1 MGFDIEGARRAG
13 YSEAEIVEHLAK
25 QSGFDVAGARKAG
38 YSDGELVGH
47 LAGAAPAPKPSADEP
62 WAVTSAAAGAGTG
75 LGDLALRAQKLV
87 GNAINYA
94 SKNPQVAGPMA
105 LAVKGARAVDDYF
118 NPKGVTSLVTGK
130 SPSVI
135 DRATDWLVQDA
146 ERGQQRLVNQ
156 NQPYADANPTA
167 NAIGKTGAEV
177 VATLPVGG
185 AVGNTIKAVGARA
198 GLPVLERL
206 GTAVT
211 TGGFRTGAVPTTL
224 AGKAGNLG
232 LRAAGGAINGGA
244 TAGVVDPEQAGSGA
258 LVGAVVPV
266 GAAGVAKTM
275 NLAGRGTR
283 WVKDAAAPLNPKN
296 DARLVGQFLRDQAG
310 PDADAAV
317 NALKTFKQTG
327 STLPGYQATT
337 AEVARVPSFAALQR
351 TATAVDPLAM
361 NEYSGMATRNQDLL
375 VNQLEDLAGRD
386 GQRAFTDAMREE
398 TANRLYQQAYSKPI
412 DPAQLTKPMQR
423 QMDSLMQKPA
433 MQEAMRRA
441 RVLGQN
447 EGLDIADEAGSLRGL
462 HYAKTELDSM
472 IREAATRNE
481 KRILQG
487 VQADL
492 LQVIDK
498 LSPDY
503 AKARS
508 EYAAMSVPVNQ
519 FDVLEQIAANSI
531 TPRGTVTLNKFNRAA
546 TDKTV
551 KAVLKRQDA
560 TLPSLLTPEQL
571 KTLGGVRSSLEGL
584 DFVANAGRGVGSDT
598 VQKLATANRMPG
610 GSPGAFARL
619 LPGVTGTLGGILSQG
634 ANALYSGA
642 NRRLQERLTRGLLD
656 PAEALSLLEAAQP
669 AGVPSVMGLLGQA
682 RKQGE
687 KALPLAYRAAPL
699 LLSQ

>member
-1 MGFDIEGARRAG
+1 MAFDIEGARRAG
-13 YSEAEIVEHLAK
+13 YSDAEIADHMAK
-25 QSGFDVAGARKAG
+25 QSGFD
-38 YSDGELVGH
+38 
-47 LAGAAPAPKPSADEP
+47 
-62 WAVTSAAAGAGTG
+62 AAGAKQAGYTDADILQHLTASAPTQPAPQDDRSYVRSAAEG
-75 LGDLALRAQKLV
+75 VLRSA
-87 GNAINYA
+87 A
-94 SKNPQVAGPMA
+94 S
-105 LAVKGARAVDDYF
+105 
-118 NPKGVTSLVTGK
+118 
-130 SPSVI
+130 
-135 DRATDWLVQDA
+135 
-146 ERGQQRLVNQ
+146 
-156 NQPYADANPTA
+156 
-167 NAIGKTGAEV
+167 
-177 VATLPVGG
+177 
-185 AVGNTIKAVGARA
+185 VGNTILSPVRAAANYLAPEETTVQTLVDGKKRRTGALAPVANYLNEMRDSMDWLDRENASNPMTYGAGRLVGDIAMTAPVGGFVGAGIKAAGARA
-198 GLPVLERL
+198 GLPVVERL
-206 GTAVT
+206 GTAVA
-211 TGGFRTGAVPTTL
+211 TGGLRTGAVPTTVSSG
-224 AGKAGNLG
+224 AANLG
-232 LRAAGGAINGGA
+232 VRAAGGAINGGVS
-244 TAGVVDPEQAGSGA
+244 AGLIDPDQAGAGA
-258 LVGAVVPV
+258 LVGAAFPV
-266 GAAGVAKTM
+266 GMATAVKGLG
-275 NLAGRGTR
+275 LAGQAVSKTR
-283 WVKDAAAPLNPKN
+283 QALAPLNPKN

-310 PDADAAV
+310 PEADTAV
-317 NALKTFKQTG
+317 KALKTFQQTG
-327 STLPGYQATT
+327 PALPGYQATA

-423 QMDSLMQKPA
+423 QIDNLMQKPA

-472 IREAATRNE
+472 IRDAATRNE

-487 VQADL
+487 VQFDL
-492 LQVIDK
+492 LKVMDQ

-503 AKARS
+503 GKARS

-546 TDKTV
+546 TDKTAKV
-551 KAVLKRQDA
+551 VLKRQDA

-571 KTLGGVRSSLEGL
+571 NTLGGVRSSLEGL
-584 DFVANAGRGVGSDT
+584 DFVQNAGRGVGSDT

-634 ANALYSGA
+634 ANAVYSGA

-656 PAEALSLLEAAQP
+656 PVEALNLLEAAQP
-669 AGVPSVMGLLGQA
+669 AGVSPVMGLLGQA

-687 KALPLAYRAAPL
+687 KALPLAYRTAPL
-699 LLSQ
+699 LLTQ